1 MKNNTATKF
10 IVSKQ
15 SGIHA
20 GSCILGTGDTKQEAL
35 VDAYGPTPWSPY
47 AKKSMRDA
55 CVREVSLE
63 EFEHVVS
70 RITFY

>member
-1 MKNNTATKF
+1 MTNNTAATKF
-10 IVSKQ
+10 IVSKL

-20 GSCILGTGDTKQEAL
+20 GSCIIGTGDTKQKAL
-35 VDAYGPTPWSPY
+35 EDAYGPKPWSSY

-63 EFEHVVS
+63 EYEEICFH
-70 RITFY
+70 

>member
-1 MKNNTATKF
+1 MTKY

-15 SGIHA
+15 SAVHI
-20 GSCILGTGDTKQEAL
+20 GSCILGSGDTKEKAL
-35 VDAYGPTPWSPY
+35 EDAYGPKPWSTY

-63 EFEHVVS
+63 EYEDIMYS
-70 RITFY
+70 

>member
-1 MKNNTATKF
+1 MPTNTTTKF
-10 IVSKQ
+10 IVSKL

-20 GSCILGTGDTKQEAL
+20 GSCILGTGDSKEAAL
-35 VDAYGPTPWSPY
+35 IDAYGPKPWSPY

-63 EFEHVVS
+63 EFEDIVYH
-70 RITFY
+70 

>member
-1 MKNNTATKF
+1 MTTTTTKF

-20 GSCILGTGDTKQEAL
+20 GSCILGTGDSKEAAL
-35 VDAYGPTPWSPY
+35 VDAYGPKPWSPY

-63 EFEHVVS
+63 EFEDIMY
-70 RITFY
+70 R

>member
-1 MKNNTATKF
+1 MTKF

-15 SGIHA
+15 SGVHA
-20 GSCILGTGDTKQEAL
+20 GSCILGSGDTKEQAL
-35 VDAYGPTPWSPY
+35 IDAYGPKPWTPY

-63 EFEHVVS
+63 EFEEIMYNS
-70 RITFY
+70 Y